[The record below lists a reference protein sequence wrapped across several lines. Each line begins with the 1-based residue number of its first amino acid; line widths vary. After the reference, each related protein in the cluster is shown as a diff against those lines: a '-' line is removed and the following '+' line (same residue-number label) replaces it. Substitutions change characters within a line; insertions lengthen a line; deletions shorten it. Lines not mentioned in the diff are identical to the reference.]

1 MFLAGDLGGTKSNL
15 AAFEVRDGKLRCLH
29 RQKYPSREFAKFE
42 DVLEAFRREFDAK
55 FRAACFGVAG
65 PVFENRVQTTNLPW
79 LLDGGQLARWLGV
92 ERVTLL
98 NDMDATFHGADVLPP
113 DELYPLQPGSPAPHD
128 HQALVAAGTG
138 LGEAIR
144 IWAGSRYVVVAT
156 EGGHADFAPRTEQEI
171 ELLRFMKKRYDPVSA
186 ELLVSGRGFRFIH
199 EFLDASVRHASFDD
213 PEADPAPEITR
224 RALEGTCP
232 ACVSAVEL
240 WVELYGA
247 EAGNLALKA
256 LARGGV
262 YVAGG
267 IAAKIFPKMKDGRF
281 VQAFVRKEKF
291 ERMLAEV
298 PVRLVLNQDAP
309 LLGAAAVAAELSS

>member
-15 AAFEVRDGKLRCLH
+15 AAFEVRAGKLRCLH
-29 RQKYPSREFAKFE
+29 RQKYPSQEFARFE
-42 DVLEAFRREFDAK
+42 DVLEAFCREVDGK

-65 PVFENRVQTTNLPW
+65 PVFENRVHTTNLPW
-79 LLDGGQLARWLGV
+79 LLDGGALARHLGV

-98 NDMDATFHGADVLPP
+98 NDMDATFHGTGVLEP
-113 DELYPLQPGSPAPHD
+113 EEIYPLQAGSPAPHAN
-128 HQALVAAGTG
+128 QALIAAGTG

-144 IWAGSRYVVVAT
+144 YWSGHQYIVVAT

-171 ELLRFMKKRYDPVSA
+171 ELLRFMKKSHDPVSF
-186 ELLVSGRGFRFIH
+186 ELLVSGRGFRAIH
-199 EFLDASVRHASFDD
+199 EFLAPGARHPSFED
-213 PEADPAPEITR
+213 PHADPAPEITHQ
-224 RALEGTCP
+224 ALEGTCRVC
-232 ACVSAVEL
+232 AQTVEL

-267 IAAKIFPKMKDGRF
+267 IAVKIFPKMKAGGF
-281 VQAFVRKEKF
+281 VEAFVRKEKF
-291 ERMLAEV
+291 EKVLAEF
-298 PVRLVLNQDAP
+298 PSRLVLNQDAP
-309 LLGAAAVAAELSS
+309 LLGAAAVAAGLSR

>member
-15 AAFEVRDGKLRCLH
+15 GAFEVREGKLRCLH
-29 RQKYPSREFAKFE
+29 RQKYPSQEFARFE
-42 DVLEAFRREFDAK
+42 DVLEAFCREFKGK

-65 PVFENRVQTTNLPW
+65 PVFQNRVHATNLPW
-79 LLDGGQLARWLGV
+79 LLDGRELARHLGV

-98 NDMDATFHGADVLPP
+98 NDMDASFHGTAVLAP
-113 DELYPLQPGSPAPHD
+113 EEIYPLQAGSPARHTN
-128 HQALVAAGTG
+128 QALIAAGTG

-144 IWAGSRYVVVAT
+144 FWTGRRYVVVAT

-171 ELLRFMKKRYDPVSA
+171 ELLRFMKKVHDPVSV
-186 ELLVSGRGFRFIH
+186 ELLVSGRGFQAIH
-199 EFLDASVRHASFDD
+199 EFLDPSVRHPGFDD
-213 PEADPAPEITR
+213 PHADPAPDITHQ
-224 RALEGTCP
+224 ALEGTCT
-232 ACVSAVEL
+232 ACVETVEL

-267 IAAKIFPKMKDGRF
+267 IAVKIFPKMKDGRF
-281 VQAFVRKEKF
+281 VEAFVRKEKF
-291 ERMLAEV
+291 EKVLAEF
-298 PVRLVLNQDAP
+298 PIWLVLNQDAP
-309 LLGAAAVAAELSS
+309 LLGAAAVAAGLSR